1 MNQSR
6 HVMHASAFMCMWS
19 AVHAVYILQPTV
31 SLRLLSVVTDKS
43 YGHYGHGMI
52 IARIL
57 Q

>member
-1 MNQSR
+1 
-6 HVMHASAFMCMWS
+6 MHASAFMCMWS